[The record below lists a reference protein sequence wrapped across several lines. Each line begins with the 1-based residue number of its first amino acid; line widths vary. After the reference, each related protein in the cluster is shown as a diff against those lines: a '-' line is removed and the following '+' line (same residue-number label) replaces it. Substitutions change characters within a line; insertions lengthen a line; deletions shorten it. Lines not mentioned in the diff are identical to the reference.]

1 LAQPVTE
8 VGFGVGVGAATHP
21 QRYMPIALQVP
32 TEQFPTQAVTAVD
45 QRQALYGVDVGL
57 VVGLGVGVD
66 VLNSQQT

>member
-1 LAQPVTE
+1 
-8 VGFGVGVGAATHP
+8 
-21 QRYMPIALQVP
+21 MPIALQVP